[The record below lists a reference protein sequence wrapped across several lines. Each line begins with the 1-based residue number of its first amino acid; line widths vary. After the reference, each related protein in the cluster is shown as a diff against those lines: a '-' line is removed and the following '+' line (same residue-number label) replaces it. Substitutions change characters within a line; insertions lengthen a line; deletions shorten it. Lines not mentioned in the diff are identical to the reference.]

1 MAGTQRDIDD
11 LADFLNAQVN
21 PPIVASKTVLTAR
34 K

>member
-1 MAGTQRDIDD
+1 VYTGAKQNVDD

-21 PPIVASKTVLTAR
+21 PPERPALTAQ